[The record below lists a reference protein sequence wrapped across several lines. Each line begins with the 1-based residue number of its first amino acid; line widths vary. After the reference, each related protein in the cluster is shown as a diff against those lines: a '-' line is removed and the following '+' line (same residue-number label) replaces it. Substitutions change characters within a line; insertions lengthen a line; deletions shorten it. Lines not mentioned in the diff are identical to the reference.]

1 MLAGLTPIDAIRT
14 ATYNPAQ
21 FLGLLDML
29 GTIEPGKLSEMVLLD
44 ANPLDDITNTTKINI
59 VFTCASPKLDTDQSK
74 LVANIRSERLVVGGE
89 KGSPSGAF
97 RDVTDNASTKSWS
110 YTEFPLG

>member
-1 MLAGLTPIDAIRT
+1 MQAFWLHEELKQLVVAGLTPIDAIRT
-14 ATYNPAQ
+14 PTYNPAQ

-59 VFTCASPKLDTDQSK
+59 VF
-74 LVANIRSERLVVGGE
+74 I
-89 KGSPSGAF
+89 GS
-97 RDVTDNASTKSWS
+97 
-110 YTEFPLG
+110 L

>member
-1 MLAGLTPIDAIRT
+1 MQAFWLHEELKQLVVAGLTPIDVLRT

-44 ANPLDDITNTTKINI
+44 ANPLHDITNTRFPT
-59 VFTCASPKLDTDQSK
+59 ASRM
-74 LVANIRSERLVVGGE
+74 A
-89 KGSPSGAF
+89 
-97 RDVTDNASTKSWS
+97 
-110 YTEFPLG
+110 